1 MKKLPTLILMACL
14 AGSVAA
20 APPAPGIEMA
30 QGNSI
35 TSLELIFQAGNTPV
49 AGFDVQI
56 SFSNATVAPN
66 CQSSIDYATV
76 HCVVA
81 VNLLRIL
88 VEAPYVQNIPLIE
101 NQHLATVD
109 FEFTSNKSA
118 VFIIEEEHYFDALGN
133 VIEARKGKKRWRSK
147 KP

>member
-1 MKKLPTLILMACL
+1 MKTIPTLILMACL
-14 AGSVAA
+14 AGSAVA

-49 AGFDVQI
+49 AGFDAQI
-56 SFSNATVAPN
+56 SFQDVTIIPT
-66 CQSSIDYATV
+66 CQSSIDYAIV
-76 HCVVA
+76 NCA
-81 VNLLRIL
+81 VTGNLLRIL
-88 VEAPYVQNIPLIE
+88 VEAPYVPNIPLIE

-109 FEFTSNKSA
+109 FEFLSNKAA
-118 VFIIEEEHYFDALGN
+118 VFVIEEEHYFDALGN